1 MSQPDELYLTLDK
14 PRIAFYDLETTGLN
28 YYHDLMIEA
37 AAEVDGKKFSK
48 VCNIG
53 DKRLPEIITKLT
65 GITEEI
71 LKDAIS
77 ENQLI
82 RKFCHFVGRTRS
94 PVYLIAHNN
103 DGFDKWFLKIR
114 ANKNKIR
121 LPQSWR
127 FLDSLQLAKLIYPN
141 RDSYSLHNLC
151 KDLGVKQIQ
160 AHRAGDDVRCL
171 REIYIIMANRYNKL
185 NNLQGEWDEHVE
197 AIWKDTQCL

>member
-1 MSQPDELYLTLDK
+1 MMSQPEELYLALDK

-103 DGFDKWFLKIR
+103 DGFDKIILQNEYIFSKISLPSWDYLDTLKIAR
-114 ANKNKIR
+114 TV
-121 LPQSWR
+121 LPELGNHK
-127 FLDSLQLAKLIYPN
+127 LDTLKEYYLPYLLPLLTYNYP
-141 RDSYSLHNLC
+141 C
-151 KDLGVKQIQ
+151 
-160 AHRAGDDVRCL
+160 
-171 REIYIIMANRYNKL
+171 
-185 NNLQGEWDEHVE
+185 
-197 AIWKDTQCL
+197 